1 MTRTFDGRPAR
12 RPGQAGSGPAPNGT
26 RRSTRG
32 ERAVVLGG
40 FAAAALW
47 TAATLA
53 FDAGME
59 TVGAAWLAAVAWAVL
74 SSLALAL
81 RRGFRH
87 RDWTAF
93 RRHRFP
99 DNGEL
104 VDWTTRTGRYA
115 WLRQWEDRILRDD
128 RHLR

>member
-1 MTRTFDGRPAR
+1 MTGTYNRSGI
-12 RPGQAGSGPAPNGT
+12 GPATPHRT
-26 RRSTRG
+26 RRSTWG
-32 ERAVVLGG
+32 ERAIVLGG
-40 FAAAALW
+40 FAIAALW
-47 TAATLA
+47 TAATLML
-53 FDAGME
+53 DTGIE
-59 TVGAAWLAAVAWAVL
+59 TAGAAWLAAVAWAVF

-99 DNGEL
+99 DSGEL

-115 WLRQWEDRILRDD
+115 YLRQWEDRILRDD
-128 RHLR
+128 RRLR

>member
-1 MTRTFDGRPAR
+1 MLDTGI
-12 RPGQAGSGPAPNGT
+12 
-26 RRSTRG
+26 
-32 ERAVVLGG
+32 E
-40 FAAAALW
+40 
-47 TAATLA
+47 TA
-53 FDAGME
+53 
-59 TVGAAWLAAVAWAVL
+59 GAAWLAAVAWAVL
-74 SSLALAL
+74 CSLALAL

>member
-1 MTRTFDGRPAR
+1 MTGTYDGTSNRPAGR
-12 RPGQAGSGPAPNGT
+12 RHT
-26 RRSTRG
+26 WR
-32 ERAVVLGG
+32 ERLFVLGG
-40 FAAAALW
+40 FAIAALW
-47 TAATLA
+47 TAATLML
-53 FDAGME
+53 DTGIETAGA
-59 TVGAAWLAAVAWAVL
+59 VWLAAVAWAVL

-81 RRGFRH
+81 GRGFRH

-99 DNGEL
+99 DDGDL

-115 WLRQWEDRILRDD
+115 YLRQWEDRILRDD